1 MSATFEDYEK
11 RLAAIANRVAQ
22 FEAYDKAEQ
31 KHRLVTYFGMIIG
44 PLKKLAERESQPSL
58 VEFNQAMVVMNE
70 EISEGWSH
78 FARVYATVDGRG
90 FGKLQDN
97 LMNLFT
103 DGLDGFAHDVGKMRK
118 DPRDL
123 QQDLAEIL
131 AEIEITFYKLISV
144 IRVDWP
150 LTLSEGDKP
159 FAFHMHL
166 LDAVS
171 GARARLHYFDNYL
184 KPTFYDLYLRN
195 LDRKLEICLVTTAGD
210 QKYGVQA
217 VTTVSNLFKQEFTN
231 YRLIQVPKK
240 TIHDRNL
247 RIDDQV
253 FTLGIGATDAGRQ
266 PTHFGLVVN
275 TVAAN
280 QTLDDIIAKGTVIH
294 QS

>member
-1 MSATFEDYEK
+1 
-11 RLAAIANRVAQ
+11 
-22 FEAYDKAEQ
+22 
-31 KHRLVTYFGMIIG
+31 
-44 PLKKLAERESQPSL
+44 
-58 VEFNQAMVVMNE
+58 
-70 EISEGWSH
+70 
-78 FARVYATVDGRG
+78 
-90 FGKLQDN
+90 
-97 LMNLFT
+97 
-103 DGLDGFAHDVGKMRK
+103 
-118 DPRDL
+118 
-123 QQDLAEIL
+123 
-131 AEIEITFYKLISV
+131 
-144 IRVDWP
+144 
-150 LTLSEGDKP
+150 
-159 FAFHMHL
+159 
-166 LDAVS
+166 
-171 GARARLHYFDNYL
+171 
-184 KPTFYDLYLRN
+184 
-195 LDRKLEICLVTTAGD
+195 VTTAGD